1 MNIQECNILLELAK
15 SPYKNQRTLA
25 KSCRCSLGTVNQS
38 LRRLSENGYIDAAC
52 QITKKAEA
60 EFNAKSPKNA
70 VILAAGT
77 GLRMI
82 PINLSKPKGL
92 IEIYGEPL
100 IERLI
105 KQLHEAG
112 IYDITIIVGFMKEHH
127 EYLIDKYNVEL
138 IVNPEYYSKNNLH
151 TLALA
156 LKQLSNTYIIPCDI
170 WCKENPF
177 CSHELYSWY
186 MVSDALSNESP
197 VRVNRKM
204 ELVSTTKNTPGNTM
218 IGISYLLGRE
228 TELLKSKIVELC
240 LDAHYNYSFWEEAL
254 ISHGKMI
261 TAPKIVSSQAT
272 VEINTYEQL
281 REFDTSSNQLE
292 SDVISMIAEVLDT
305 KPEHIKNISVLK
317 KGMTNRSFTFDCGT
331 QKYIMRIPGEG
342 TRQLINREHE
352 ASVYQI
358 IKDTPY
364 CDELIYINPKSG
376 HKITKYWKHSRTCHP
391 MDQTDIRKCMTLL
404 NTFHRQK
411 LVVDHEFDIFGQI
424 QFYESLWGQ
433 NSSSYPD
440 YEQTKKNVFSL
451 QPYIEMQH
459 SQKTL
464 THLDAV
470 PDNFLFV
477 KSADNTETVHLIDW
491 EYAGMQDPHVDIAMF
506 CIYAMYDR
514 EMIDF
519 VIDTYFQGNC
529 PDNIRIKIY
538 CYISACGLLWSNW
551 CEYKQQLGVEFGEYS
566 LRQYRYAKVYCQIAK
581 KGMDSI

>member
-1 MNIQECNILLELAK
+1 
-15 SPYKNQRTLA
+15 
-25 KSCRCSLGTVNQS
+25 
-38 LRRLSENGYIDAAC
+38 
-52 QITKKAEA
+52 
-60 EFNAKSPKNA
+60 
-70 VILAAGT
+70 
-77 GLRMI
+77 
-82 PINLSKPKGL
+82 
-92 IEIYGEPL
+92 
-100 IERLI
+100 
-105 KQLHEAG
+105 
-112 IYDITIIVGFMKEHH
+112 
-127 EYLIDKYNVEL
+127 
-138 IVNPEYYSKNNLH
+138 
-151 TLALA
+151 
-156 LKQLSNTYIIPCDI
+156 
-170 WCKENPF
+170 
-177 CSHELYSWY
+177 
-186 MVSDALSNESP
+186 
-197 VRVNRKM
+197 
-204 ELVSTTKNTPGNTM
+204 
-218 IGISYLLGRE
+218 
-228 TELLKSKIVELC
+228 
-240 LDAHYNYSFWEEAL
+240 
-254 ISHGKMI
+254 
-261 TAPKIVSSQAT
+261 
-272 VEINTYEQL
+272 
-281 REFDTSSNQLE
+281 
-292 SDVISMIAEVLDT
+292 
-305 KPEHIKNISVLK
+305 
-317 KGMTNRSFTFDCGT
+317 
-331 QKYIMRIPGEG
+331 
-342 TRQLINREHE
+342 
-352 ASVYQI
+352 
-358 IKDTPY
+358 
-364 CDELIYINPKSG
+364 
-376 HKITKYWKHSRTCHP
+376 
-391 MDQTDIRKCMTLL
+391 MTLL

-491 EYAGMQDPHVDIAMF
+491 EYACMQDPHVDIAMF